1 MKVHLLGVL
10 VITQLLGVALGGWGS
25 FIESYSMS
33 GNFITIRLHSSSQ
46 WEYFKNQTC
55 NEDYFWDGTYWD
67 FSRHCTIRLSS
78 IYNLY
83 VNLDPWLNIA
93 KGYTMYFNNYYVCSG
108 CRYTLEKD
116 LTGGITVEMDHS
128 PYGLIPYVNLAG
140 PYFNITPKP
149 FNHGGRTITNTTY
162 SLGLPSGPSVQLYS
176 PDWIESDTKYVLR
189 ITMTISSRLE
199 KYFDFD
205 FYTKPRNLTITAGT
219 QCGLGLPFTF
229 SAPIFY
235 ATSDDIKNKVEGGYY
250 NCSSFFFAESTLFR
264 LGSDCKMEPAGN
276 NKLYLYPSNSH
287 PIDDLDYIE
296 FLHTFTRTKV
306 YFSYAKVSQVSTAH
320 LKPIDHRLIFTNVGN
335 TPKLEF
341 TLYSNS
347 STYYGF
353 TPTYS
358 IKSITAPA
366 SCEKNH
372 TSSVSGR
379 KFTISNICSPIL
391 INSPYIIIIRN
402 KIGPNT
408 YDEMTLN
415 FYSQSQQAI
424 DHTSPIY
431 KQKTGAINLLFSE
444 PITHPNTSSEN
455 WDCNDFFFSPQM
467 IEYLGADCRM
477 HRENQSVREIELILG
492 AETALK
498 KGDMITFRDS
508 FCLGCKVQIAQN
520 VSQISL
526 ITDNTTLVWG
536 PTQNCYKITVKL
548 DPVNAGETFD
558 LTYWFY
564 EPPTCTDWKKTK
576 ITKESNI
583 LTLSNLCESTFPYK
597 IAIKRTTPR
606 NFYREIIQNFI
617 TKSSEQTTAAVKY
630 QKSGM
635 IWAVFDGDATY
646 PTPSSTPNEWNCS
659 DWFVESSTL
668 VLGAGC
674 KIKIYPTNPDKK
686 REIEI
691 HLGSDTTVGNG
702 TIIFFKSSVCS
713 ACNLTLKQEQPEL
726 TLQLLGLPLAQ
737 ENHVHQ
743 ISGTVKDYC
752 KFYEPPSKLYGVD
765 PNPSVEACVNVT
777 FTHEIIPPTCCSSP
791 TKEVTQVNA
800 TYIQL
805 NLTDPESSEYFY
817 KFKLRMTL
825 GNGFYREKEFKFY
838 TQPIQEIIPSGG
850 ILLHEEG
857 HFELEFTQEFENL
870 PVIDLSKVFDAD
882 TVTAIGNGSVTSK
895 SGSEG
900 YVKVLDITLGSNTTL
915 SAGDKLVFN
924 DSFCLGCTFTL
935 LYTPIFNCTGMQ
947 ANILSRETTHV
958 ITCSIEHLKIGEIPK
973 YIFADESTDSIECPL
988 QFWLSGTFNETITIN
1003 KDSLCLNKVYKLKL
1017 EFDSPTFKKVKYLEF
1032 TTFSTK
1038 LESNYEFSAT
1048 FSGEGII
1055 NFPDSTNT
1063 TWNCSNYWFKS
1074 GSLAK
1079 LGIGCLVR
1087 KISVSLIHIRPGP
1100 KTTLIEGDQVSFSDS
1115 FCKNCNFIST
1125 SLPALTLTYDTLP
1138 YWDPNVNHSI
1148 IATAVNNT
1156 QGTPLFTYNVTKP
1169 ANCTKE
1175 ITLPQQSQV
1184 VILAADLCHLLQ
1196 FYTVSVKMD
1205 IGDFHRIKEFKFKA
1219 FRDKESIYIYI
1230 YRTSI

>member
-1 MKVHLLGVL
+1 MSMKVHLLGVL
-10 VITQLLGVALGGWGS
+10 VIAQLLGVALGYGGRITS
-25 FIESYSMS
+25 HSMS
-33 GNFITIRLHSSSQ
+33 GNTITIRLYDYTKWGSSGYSNRSCG
-46 WEYFKNQTC
+46 WYNFF
-55 NEDYFWDGTYWD
+55 DSYSD
-67 FSRHCTIRLSS
+67 FSSGCTLRIS
-78 IYNLY
+78 NKY
-83 VNLDPWLNIA
+83 VYITLDPWANIN
-93 KGYTMYFNNYYVCSG
+93 KGYVMHFDSYVCYG
-108 CRYTLEKD
+108 CTYTLPRN
-116 LTGGITVEMDHS
+116 LTVGEISVEMDHH
-128 PYGLIPYVNLAG
+128 PFGLIPYVNLAG
-140 PYFNITPKP
+140 PYFNITPKLY
-149 FNHGGRTITNTTY
+149 NQIGSGRTLRNTTY
-162 SLGLPSGPSVQLYS
+162 SLKLPAGASVQLYS
-176 PDWIESDTKYVLR
+176 PDWIESDTKYLLR
-189 ITMTISSRLE
+189 ITKTINTGAERN
-199 KYFDFD
+199 FDFD

-219 QCGLGLPFTF
+219 QCGPRLPFTF
-229 SAPIFY
+229 GAPIFY
-235 ATSDDIKNKVEGGYY
+235 DTSANIKNKVDGGYY
-250 NCSSFFFAESTLFR
+250 NCSSFFFSESTLFR
-264 LGSDCKMEPAGN
+264 LGPDCKLEPAGN
-276 NKLYLYPSNSH
+276 NQIYLYPGNDH
-287 PIDDLDYIE
+287 PLEDLDYIE
-296 FLHTFTRTKV
+296 FLHTFARRKV
-306 YFSYAKVSQVSTAH
+306 SFSYTQISTAH
-320 LKPIDHRLIFTNVGN
+320 LKPIDHRLIFSNVGN

-347 STYYGF
+347 STYCGF

-391 INSPYIIIIRN
+391 INFPYIIKVSA

-415 FYSQSQQAI
+415 FYSQTQRAI

-444 PITHPNTSSEN
+444 PITHPNTTNEN

-467 IEYLGADCRM
+467 IEYLGAGCRM

-492 AETALK
+492 AETTLK

-508 FCLGCKVQIAQN
+508 FCLGCKVQITQN

-548 DPVNAGETFD
+548 DPLNAGETFD

-583 LTLSNLCESTFPYK
+583 LTLLDLCESTFPYK

-674 KIKIYPTNPDKK
+674 KIKIYPTNPDKN

-752 KFYEPPSKLYGVD
+752 NFYEPSKLYGVD
-765 PNPSVEACVNVT
+765 PNPRVEACVNVT

-791 TKEVTQVNA
+791 TKEVIQVNA

-870 PVIDLSKVFDAD
+870 PLTDLSKVFDAD
-882 TVTAIGNGSVTSK
+882 TVTAIGNGSITTK

-915 SAGDKLVFN
+915 NVGDKLVFN
-924 DSFCLGCTFTL
+924 DSFCPGCTFTL
-935 LYTPIFNCTGMQ
+935 PRTPVFNCTGIQ
-947 ANILSRETTHV
+947 ANILSRETTHA
-958 ITCSIEHLKIGEIPK
+958 ITCSIEHLKIGETPK
-973 YIFADESTDSIECPL
+973 YIFADESTDSTECPL

-1003 KDSLCLNKVYKLKL
+1003 KDSLCLKKVYKLKL

-1038 LESNYEFSAT
+1038 LEANYEFSAT

-1100 KTTLIEGDQVSFSDS
+1100 KTTLVEGDQVSFSDS

-1125 SLPALTLTYDTLP
+1125 SLPALALTYDTLP
-1138 YWDPNVNHSI
+1138 YWDPKVNHSI

-1175 ITLPQQSQV
+1175 ITLPQQPQV

-1196 FYTVSVKMD
+1196 FYTVIVKMD
-1205 IGDFHRIKEFKFKA
+1205 IGDFHRIKEFKFNT
-1219 FRDKESIYIYI
+1219 FRDKESK
-1230 YRTSI
+1230 